1 MSKKTINLFYS
12 YAHEDEALRD
22 TLETHL
28 TLLKRQHVIDMW
40 HDRNISS
47 GTEWDK
53 AIDENLEA
61 ADIIL
66 LLISAD
72 FLASDYCWDIEIQ
85 RAMQRHK
92 EKSAVVIPV
101 LLRPCDTC
109 NAEFMTLQGLPANFK
124 AVTTWANQDKAFTD
138 IAKGIRTAAEKIRNS
153 QQVNPSHD
161 AGTAPVGL
169 FSVPF
174 ADDHFIGREQE
185 LKRLNKLFLTSNKV
199 ALTGLGGVGKTRL
212 AVHYAYQQKPR
223 CAFILWVSASSK
235 ASLDTSLSQLA
246 DQLNADPLL
255 KQAEKMAFVKAWLE
269 QHNDWLLI
277 IDNADNDQEITAKV
291 LESFLPVSPQGHI
304 LFTTQ
309 IITADLKFKAAALE
323 IKCLDTETGGLFLWR
338 RIHADKQATPD
349 ELIAAKEI
357 SGALS
362 GLPLALV
369 QAAAYIKEN
378 QCALND
384 YLPLYEKY
392 AKELLNPDLSEHQQV
407 ISDHD
412 LPVFATFKLSFS
424 RLQEPAKELLAF
436 CALLHAENIPEEI
449 LTNAF
454 AVDDFA
460 LNQRLKPVLQYGL
473 LVRNAQD
480 KTLALHRLVQQVLLL
495 DMADPQKQHDA
506 EQAVLAMNE
515 ILPAK
520 FEFKDW
526 QRYERSLQSGLA
538 CAKWITHYQLET
550 EQAAW
555 LLNQMAIY
563 LYRAKADYTI
573 AEPLYERS
581 LRIYEKVLGEDDPN
595 VATSLNN
602 LAVLYHVQGKYE
614 QAEPLYER
622 SLAIDEKALGKDHP
636 DLAIDLNNLASLYQ
650 AQGKYEQAE
659 PLFERSLAF
668 CEYAL
673 GKDHPDVAS
682 SLNNLALLYDAQGQY
697 EQAEPLYQ
705 RSLAIKEKA
714 LGKDHPAIATSL
726 NNLAALY
733 YAQGK
738 YEQAEPLFE
747 RSLAIREKALGKD
760 HPDTKQVRKNYELFL
775 AEKAAGK

>member
-47 GTEWDK
+47 GAEWDK

-101 LLRPCDTC
+101 LLRPCDTG
-109 NAEFMTLQGLPANFK
+109 NAEFMTLQGLPTNFK
-124 AVTTWANQDKAFTD
+124 AVTTWANQDEAFTD
-138 IAKGIRTAAEKIRNS
+138 IAKGIRTAAGKIRNAKAA
-153 QQVNPSHD
+153 NPSHN
-161 AGTAPVGL
+161 AGTVPEGL

-185 LKRLNKLFLTSNKV
+185 LTRLNELFLTSNKV

-223 CAFILWVSASSK
+223 CAFILWVSASSR

-269 QHNDWLLI
+269 QHKDWLLI

-291 LESFLPVSPQGHI
+291 FESFLPVSPQGHI

-323 IKCLDTETGGLFLWR
+323 IKCLDTEAGGLFLWQ
-338 RIHADKQATPD
+338 RIHIDKQATPD
-349 ELIAAKEI
+349 ELTAEQQI
-357 SGALS
+357 SDALS
-362 GLPLALV
+362 GLPLALA

-378 QCALND
+378 QCALSG

-392 AKELLNPDLSEHQQV
+392 AEELLNPDLAEHQQV

-424 RLQEPAKELLAF
+424 RLPEPAKEVLSF
-436 CALLHAENIPEEI
+436 CALLHAESIPEEI
-449 LTNAF
+449 LNAAF

-473 LVRNAQD
+473 LMRNAQD
-480 KTLALHRLVQQVLLL
+480 KTLVLHRLAHL
-495 DMADPQKQHDA
+495 
-506 EQAVLAMNE
+506 
-515 ILPAK
+515 
-520 FEFKDW
+520 
-526 QRYERSLQSGLA
+526 
-538 CAKWITHYQLET
+538 
-550 EQAAW
+550 
-555 LLNQMAIY
+555 
-563 LYRAKADYTI
+563 
-573 AEPLYERS
+573 
-581 LRIYEKVLGEDDPN
+581 
-595 VATSLNN
+595 
-602 LAVLYHVQGKYE
+602 
-614 QAEPLYER
+614 
-622 SLAIDEKALGKDHP
+622 
-636 DLAIDLNNLASLYQ
+636 
-650 AQGKYEQAE
+650 
-659 PLFERSLAF
+659 
-668 CEYAL
+668 
-673 GKDHPDVAS
+673 
-682 SLNNLALLYDAQGQY
+682 
-697 EQAEPLYQ
+697 
-705 RSLAIKEKA
+705 
-714 LGKDHPAIATSL
+714 
-726 NNLAALY
+726 
-733 YAQGK
+733 
-738 YEQAEPLFE
+738 
-747 RSLAIREKALGKD
+747 
-760 HPDTKQVRKNYELFL
+760 
-775 AEKAAGK
+775 